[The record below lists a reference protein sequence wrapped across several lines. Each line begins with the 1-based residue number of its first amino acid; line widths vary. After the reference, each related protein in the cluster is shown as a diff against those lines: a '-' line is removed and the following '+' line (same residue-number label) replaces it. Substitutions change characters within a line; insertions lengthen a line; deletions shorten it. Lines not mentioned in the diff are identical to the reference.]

1 LKIDP
6 LRSTAMEETARK
18 LGRLIVVRAVWDSEA
33 GVWVAESED
42 VPGLV
47 TEADSVE
54 ALEAKLTG
62 LIQDLLEDENGSDV
76 ELPVHII
83 AESFSRVHV
92 RTRAA

>member
-1 LKIDP
+1 MEG
-6 LRSTAMEETARK
+6 STPK

-54 ALEAKLTG
+54 ALEAKLPG
-62 LIQDLLEDENGSDV
+62 LIQDLLEDENGSEV
-76 ELPVHII
+76 ELPVQII

-92 RTRAA
+92 RTRAAGAATRRN

>member
-1 LKIDP
+1 LRIDP
-6 LRSTAMEETARK
+6 LWSAAMEETARK

-33 GVWVAESED
+33 GVWAAESED

-54 ALEAKLTG
+54 ALEAKLPG
-62 LIQDLLEDENGSDV
+62 LIQDLLEDENGSEV
-76 ELPVHII
+76 EIPVQII

>member
-1 LKIDP
+1 
-6 LRSTAMEETARK
+6 MEQRAVK
-18 LGRLIVVRAVWDSEA
+18 LGRLIVVWAVWDAEA

-47 TEADSVE
+47 TEADSIE
-54 ALEAKLTG
+54 ALEAKLPG

-76 ELPVHII
+76 ELPVQII

-92 RTRAA
+92 RTRPV

>member
-1 LKIDP
+1 
-6 LRSTAMEETARK
+6 MEETARK

-76 ELPVHII
+76 ELPVYII

>member
-1 LKIDP
+1 ME
-6 LRSTAMEETARK
+6 RSVRK
-18 LGRLIVVRAVWDSEA
+18 LGRLIIVRAVWDAEA

-54 ALEAKLTG
+54 ALEAKLPG
-62 LIQDLLEDENGSDV
+62 LIQDLLEDENGSEV
-76 ELPVHII
+76 ELPVQII

>member
-1 LKIDP
+1 MEG
-6 LRSTAMEETARK
+6 STRK
-18 LGRLIVVRAVWDSEA
+18 LGRLIVVRAVWDSDA
-33 GVWVAESED
+33 GVWVGESED

-54 ALEAKLTG
+54 ALEAKLPG
-62 LIQDLLEDENGSDV
+62 LIQDLLEDENGSEV
-76 ELPVHII
+76 ELPVQII

>member
-1 LKIDP
+1 
-6 LRSTAMEETARK
+6 MEQRTVR
-18 LGRLIVVRAVWDSEA
+18 LGRLIVVRAVWDPEA
-33 GVWVAESED
+33 GVWVAQSED

-54 ALEAKLTG
+54 ALEAKLPG
-62 LIQDLLEDENGSDV
+62 LIQDLLEDENGSDI

-92 RTRAA
+92 CTRDA